1 MYGGHLL
8 FDTYDS
14 YGEIRVLA
22 QGEKRL
28 LSFGPGDEQSAGFTQ
43 MPHALV
49 FDYTQAMLLS
59 LLFAEPKK
67 VLLLGLG
74 AGSLATCLHYHYA
87 RSQLTVVELRQ
98 SVIDVAYRY
107 FGLPRSKRL
116 NVHCGEALDT
126 LQGLP
131 GQYDIIFSD
140 IYLQEGMHHSQ
151 RNATY
156 IAACAR
162 HLKPEGI
169 LVTNCWR
176 EHQEDNE
183 VLSLLQSRF
192 AAVNTCTTPD
202 NNWLI
207 FARQGSLEVQNS
219 HKETAKQ
226 LSKQLGFSLN
236 KHLKRFQRA

>member
-14 YGEIRVLA
+14 YGEIRVLE

-28 LSFGPGDEQSAGFTQ
+28 LSFGPGDEQSAGFKKD
-43 MPHALV
+43 PGALV
-49 FDYTQAMLLS
+49 FAYTQAMLLS
-59 LLFAEPKK
+59 LLFVEPKK

-74 AGSLATCLHYHYA
+74 AGSLATCLHQHYA

-107 FGLPRSKRL
+107 FGLPRGKRL
-116 NVHCGEALDT
+116 QVLCGEALET
-126 LQGLP
+126 LQSLP

-156 IAACAR
+156 IEACAR
-162 HLKPEGI
+162 HLKPGGI

-176 EHQEDNE
+176 EHQEDDQ
-183 VLSLLQSRF
+183 VLSLLQGHF
-192 AAVNTCTTPD
+192 GAVSTCTTTD

-207 FARQGSLEVQNS
+207 FARQASLEVQNS

>member
-14 YGEIRVLA
+14 YGEIRVLE

-28 LSFGPGDEQSAGFTQ
+28 LSFGPGDEQSAGLKKN
-43 MPHALV
+43 PAALV

-59 LLFAEPKK
+59 LLFREPKK

-74 AGSLATCLHYHYA
+74 AGSLATCLHQHYA

-98 SVIDVAYRY
+98 HVIDVAYRY

-116 NVHCGEALDT
+116 QVICGEALET
-126 LQGLP
+126 LQGLK

-151 RNATY
+151 RNAVY
-156 IAACAR
+156 IAACR
-162 HLKPEGI
+162 QHLKPDGI

-176 EHQEDNE
+176 EHQEDND
-183 VLSLLQSRF
+183 VLNLMQQHF

-202 NNWLI
+202 NNWLL
-207 FARQGSLEVQNS
+207 FASQAPFEVQNS
-219 HKETAKQ
+219 HKENAKQ
-226 LSKQLGFSLN
+226 LSKQLGYSLN